1 MSAHARARSTEIVP
15 VSERAR
21 YMNGFRAVLVA
32 LTAVL
37 IAVSPA
43 ALSVPGIDLAF
54 VTLAYAGV
62 AIAGHVL
69 FTSVRRTQLWV
80 FGLLLLVDGAFL
92 AWAAYATGSAESPLR
107 FAMVLHVIAVAL
119 LASYRTG
126 LKVALWHSLL
136 LTVVFYAQ
144 EGGVLDPITDAGIG
158 VGTPF
163 QRLLE
168 FAGLFW
174 VVALATAAF
183 SSVNERE
190 LRRRRYDTEALA
202 TMATKLE
209 SVTDPTDVA
218 ATLVA
223 AVAETFDFERVV
235 LIARRGT
242 EPPALLASHGDVPP
256 AGNLAF
262 DPVTSGIA
270 AAAAHGG
277 HASVLVASL
286 DPAEDP
292 WLSRLLPGA
301 RNVVVVPLV
310 AEGETL
316 GALVGVHGRKVGTR
330 ISRRVVSMAERFVSH
345 GTLALRNAWLL
356 EQVKRMAATDG
367 LTGVANRA
375 AFDQALSAE
384 IARAARGREDVSLLL
399 LDIDHFKALNDRH
412 GHQVGDQVLRLV
424 GATLAAVSREFDT
437 AARYGGEEF
446 AVLLPRTSRDEALEV
461 AERLRVSIADMPSG
475 VDVTVSAGVAT
486 FPLDGAGPDGLVA
499 AADAALYESKRSGR
513 NRVTAAPR
521 PDDAPLAPEPA
532 A

>member
-1 MSAHARARSTEIVP
+1 MSAEARARSTEIVP

-37 IAVSPA
+37 MFAAPA
-43 ALSVPGIDLAF
+43 SLSVPRVDLAYT
-54 VTLAYAGV
+54 VGAYALI
-62 AIAGHVL
+62 AAAGHAL
-69 FTSVRRTQLWV
+69 FSNVGRLQIWV
-80 FGLLLLVDGAFL
+80 FGLLLLLDGAFL

-144 EGGVLDPITDAGIG
+144 EGGALDPIIHAGIG

-174 VVALATAAF
+174 VVAMATAAF

-202 TMATKLE
+202 TMATTLE
-209 SVTDPTDVA
+209 SVTDPAAVA
-218 ATLVA
+218 ATVVD
-223 AVAETFDFERVV
+223 AVAQTFDFERVV
-235 LIARRGT
+235 LIARRGN
-242 EPPALLASHGDVPP
+242 EPAAVLASHGNVAP

-262 DPVTSGIA
+262 DPTTSGVA
-270 AAAAHGG
+270 ASASNG
-277 HASVLVASL
+277 HLSVLVESL
-286 DPAEDP
+286 DPTEDLG
-292 WLSRLLPGA
+292 LSRLLPGA

-316 GALVGVHGRKVGTR
+316 GALVAVHGRKVGAR
-330 ISRRVVSMAERFVSH
+330 ISRRVVSMTERFVSH

-356 EQVKRMAATDG
+356 DQVKRMASTDG

-384 IARAARGREDVSLLL
+384 LARAARHREDVSLLL

-424 GATLAAVSREFDT
+424 GATLNAMSREFDT
-437 AARYGGEEF
+437 SARYGGEEF
-446 AVLLPRTSRDEALEV
+446 AVLLP
-461 AERLRVSIADMPSG
+461 
-475 VDVTVSAGVAT
+475 AT
-486 FPLDGAGPDGLVA
+486 
-499 AADAALYESKRSGR
+499 AALK
-513 NRVTAAPR
+513 
-521 PDDAPLAPEPA
+521 LAIQITEQIA
-532 A
+532 QGS